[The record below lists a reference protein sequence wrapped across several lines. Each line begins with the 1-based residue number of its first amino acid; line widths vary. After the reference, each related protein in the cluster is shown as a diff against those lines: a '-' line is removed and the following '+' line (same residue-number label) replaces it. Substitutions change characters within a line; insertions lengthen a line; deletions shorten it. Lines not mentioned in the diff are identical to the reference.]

1 TSFRALRNK
10 DKFRDG
16 TNFKAW
22 LFTIMKNIFINN
34 YRKKIRANTIM
45 DATDNNYYI
54 NSGSAVIENNAESNI
69 MMDELTAMI
78 DSLEDGIRIP
88 FMMHY
93 EGFKYQEIADELELP
108 LGTIKSRIFF
118 ARKEM
123 KDLKEIIYRVKE
135 MYYALLYKRLV
146 KELKE
151 DNLKYW
157 EENLKIVEEK
167 YKAGILPK
175 VEYMRAKAQ
184 YEMAKAQLE
193 ETKADYEKSLEEFK
207 AFLRIEGDVEP
218 SGGLNLKF
226 PYKFPKEEEL
236 MKALLENN
244 STLKVARARVEI
256 AEKVYGLAKSDY
268 YPSVDAFLSY
278 EGFTTRRTLFGGKEW
293 VKGYVFGISLNY
305 KFFDGFSRETNIAQR
320 RLEILKEK
328 EKLKDTLFTL
338 KKDLKNALLTLRSL
352 KARIKAVKTS
362 LEAAKESLRLSTE
375 RYKEGVANQLEVL
388 DARTNYNNALE
399 NLHFLLYRYF
409 TVLALVERLT
419 R

>member
-1 TSFRALRNK
+1 MKLFLLLLLVLVLPLFSLTLEEAIDIAL
-10 DKFRDG
+10 
-16 TNFKAW
+16 
-22 LFTIMKNIFINN
+22 KN
-34 YRKKIRANTIM
+34 T
-45 DATDNNYYI
+45 TD
-54 NSGSAVIENNAESNI
+54 
-69 MMDELTAMI
+69 
-78 DSLEDGIRIP
+78 IRIS
-88 FMMHY
+88 
-93 EGFKYQEIADELELP
+93 ELELKK
-108 LGTIKSRIFF
+108 LDYEVKKALSRILSSIKGSFSYSRLDDSLVF
-118 ARKEM
+118 GFGIRDRQEYSITLSQTIFNKAIFESISLARKQKELQ
-123 KDLKEIIYRVKE
+123 KLILEDVKREIIYRVKE

-207 AFLRIEGDVEP
+207 AFLRIEGNVEP
-218 SGGLNLKF
+218 SGILNLKF
-226 PYKFPKEEEL
+226 PYKFPREEEL
-236 MKALLENN
+236 MKALLKNN

-256 AEKVYGLAKSDY
+256 AEKAYGLAKADY

-293 VKGYVFGISLNY
+293 VKGYVFGISVNY
-305 KFFDGFSRETNIAQR
+305 KFFDGFSREANIAQKK
-320 RLEILKEK
+320 LEILKEK
-328 EKLKDTLFTL
+328 EKFKDTLFTL
-338 KKDLKNALLTLRSL
+338 KKDLKNALITLRSL
-352 KARIKAVKTS
+352 KARIRAVKTS
-362 LEAAKESLRLSTE
+362 LQAAKESLRLSTE

-388 DARTNYNNALE
+388 DARTNYNNTLE

>member
-1 TSFRALRNK
+1 MKLFLLLLLVLVLPLFSLTLEEAIDIAL
-10 DKFRDG
+10 
-16 TNFKAW
+16 
-22 LFTIMKNIFINN
+22 KN
-34 YRKKIRANTIM
+34 T
-45 DATDNNYYI
+45 TD
-54 NSGSAVIENNAESNI
+54 
-69 MMDELTAMI
+69 
-78 DSLEDGIRIP
+78 IRIS
-88 FMMHY
+88 
-93 EGFKYQEIADELELP
+93 ELELKK
-108 LGTIKSRIFF
+108 LDYEVKKALSRILSSIKGSFSYSRLDDSLVF
-118 ARKEM
+118 GFGIRDRQEYSITLSQTIFNKAIFESISLARKQKELQ
-123 KDLKEIIYRVKE
+123 KLILEDVKREIIYRVKE

-193 ETKADYEKSLEEFK
+193 ETKADYEKSLEEFI
-207 AFLRIEGDVEP
+207 AFLRIEGNVEP
-218 SGGLNLKF
+218 SGILNLKF
-226 PYKFPKEEEL
+226 PYKFPREEEL
-236 MKALLENN
+236 MKALLKNN

-256 AEKVYGLAKSDY
+256 AEKAYGLAKADY

-293 VKGYVFGISLNY
+293 VKGYVFGISVNY
-305 KFFDGFSRETNIAQR
+305 KFFDGFSREANIAQKK
-320 RLEILKEK
+320 LEILKEK
-328 EKLKDTLFTL
+328 EKFKDTLFTL
-338 KKDLKNALLTLRSL
+338 KKDLKNALITLRSL
-352 KARIKAVKTS
+352 KARIRAVKTS
-362 LEAAKESLRLSTE
+362 LQAAKESLRLSTE

-388 DARTNYNNALE
+388 DARTNYNNTLE